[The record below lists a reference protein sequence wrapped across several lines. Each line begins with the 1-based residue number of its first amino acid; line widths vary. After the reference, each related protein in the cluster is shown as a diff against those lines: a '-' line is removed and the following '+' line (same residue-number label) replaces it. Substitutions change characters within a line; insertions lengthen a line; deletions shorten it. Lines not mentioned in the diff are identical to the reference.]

1 MQLHL
6 LFSNNKKITMTER
19 QQKAPK
25 APFIKYYPHL
35 SCMFDASE
43 IIFILHMLD
52 IAYIRSKGY
61 NTVWSKGHLMKRM
74 NIRLRTFDRCV
85 KRMVEMELLDRLPQ
99 DGMYD
104 YLWNTA
110 LYNRLLRI
118 MSATRDIDRLRE
130 FCRKIFVEQKR
141 SIQSVS
147 EEEIESLG
155 NEGC

>member
-1 MQLHL
+1 MA
-6 LFSNNKKITMTER
+6 KK
-19 QQKAPK
+19 QQKIPQTS
-25 APFIKYYPHL
+25 FIKYYPCL

-43 IIFILHMLD
+43 IVFILHMLD

-85 KRMVEMELLDRLPQ
+85 KRMIELGLLDRLPQ

-104 YLWNTA
+104 YLWNMD

-118 MSATRDIDRLRE
+118 MSATRDINRLRE
-130 FCRKIFVEQKR
+130 FCRKIFLEQKR

-147 EEEIESLG
+147 EDEIELLG
-155 NEGC
+155 NEG